1 MSNRTER
8 RAMRARAKETAA
20 KAAAQTYDYSN
31 DGRLIR
37 VTNPRAVAVLGRA
50 FASML
55 RTGQP
60 VTMELSEAEAR
71 AFPRWRDNSA
81 GMAHVLVA
89 WIDQGGCCSYAVRS
103 VAAQDIV
110 TGELHRLASV
120 EVAEAVAFERMGEI
134 TRYDGFPVGQ
144 TEGRA

>member
-1 MSNRTER
+1 MNRTDR
-8 RAMRARAKETAA
+8 RALRAKAKETAA

-37 VTNPRAVAVLGRA
+37 VSDPRAVSVLRRA
-50 FASML
+50 FETML

-60 VTMELSEAEAR
+60 VTMEISEAEAR
-71 AFPRWRDNSA
+71 AFPRWEDNSA
-81 GMAHVLVA
+81 GMAHVLAA
-89 WIDQGGCCSYAVRS
+89 WIDQSGCCSYAVRS
-103 VAAQDIV
+103 VAARDIV

-120 EVAEAVAFERMGEI
+120 EVAEAAACKRLAEI
-134 TRYDGFPVGQ
+134 TRYSGFPISQ